1 MSRDHSKLKVFEMAD
16 ELVVAVYRTT
26 TTFPK
31 EERFGLVSQL
41 RRAAISA
48 PTNIV
53 EGCAR
58 RTTRD
63 YVHFLEMALGSAS
76 ELRYLLGV
84 SHRLGFLSKAD
95 RDRLD
100 RNCAALVRSLQRL
113 IDSLGAGARS
123 PESEASL

>member
-84 SHRLGFLSKAD
+84 SHRPGFLSKAD
-95 RDRLD
+95 RDGLD
-100 RNCAALVRSLQRL
+100 RNCTALVRSLQRL
-113 IDSLGAGARS
+113 IDSLGA
-123 PESEASL
+123 

>member
-16 ELVVAVYRTT
+16 ELACRCCLSDDHDVS
-26 TTFPK
+26 
-31 EERFGLVSQL
+31 ERFGLVSQL

-58 RTTRD
+58 GRRATT

-113 IDSLGAGARS
+113 IDSLGA
-123 PESEASL
+123 

>member
-1 MSRDHSKLKVFEMAD
+1 LKVFEMAD
-16 ELVVAVYRTT
+16 ELACRCCLSDDHDVS
-26 TTFPK
+26 
-31 EERFGLVSQL
+31 ERFGLVSQL

-76 ELRYLLGV
+76 ELRYLAGV

-95 RDRLD
+95 RDGLD
-100 RNCAALVRSLQRL
+100 RNCTALVRSQQRL
-113 IDSLGAGARS
+113 IDSLGA
-123 PESEASL
+123 

>member
-58 RTTRD
+58 RKTRD
-63 YVHFLEMALGSAS
+63 YAHFLEMALGSAS

-84 SHRLGFLSKAD
+84 SHRLVSVEG
-95 RDRLD
+95 
-100 RNCAALVRSLQRL
+100 
-113 IDSLGAGARS
+113 
-123 PESEASL
+123 